1 MIVTKNKEWNEKE
14 MKAWRAWPLVD
25 RASRG
30 TKSGKQHIE
39 LDMGTLI
46 RLLLLVL
53 QLQLVQTQ
61 VVIPSGNVDET
72 KYEDILESEGVS
84 SYKASTDMV
93 NNK

>member
-1 MIVTKNKEWNEKE
+1 
-14 MKAWRAWPLVD
+14 
-25 RASRG
+25 
-30 TKSGKQHIE
+30 
-39 LDMGTLI
+39 MGTLI

>member
-61 VVIPSGNVDET
+61 VVIPFGNVDET
-72 KYEDILESEGVS
+72 KYEDILESEGDS
-84 SYKASTDMV
+84 SYKVSIDMR
-93 NNK
+93 NHK